1 MQILRFG
8 VGCCGWM
15 QITMQRAQCLTLEA
29 MQGFLKGS
37 EDVEFQAEGTREIY
51 PWVGDVLQARSY
63 DRLGKAERGLVK
75 RFLEKITGLSRAQLT
90 RLIGRWRREGQLQ
103 PKRGQRRRFPRTY
116 TDADIGLLA
125 QLDEA
130 HEGLSGPA
138 TKRILEREFTV
149 YGKVAYERL
158 ARISAA
164 HIYNLR
170 RGQRYRQMSSVR
182 TKTQATQVAIGERR
196 KPDPRDRPG
205 WVRVDTVHQGD
216 RSDGTKGIYHL
227 NAVDTVTQWQ
237 VVGAVETIS
246 DVHLLPVLE
255 AMLHQFPFRIR
266 GFHADN
272 GSEFINHQVAEML
285 NRLLVDEFTKS
296 RANRSTDNA
305 LVEGKNGAIVRKHI
319 GYGWIDRGHA
329 EEFEQFYRRWLNP
342 YLNYHRPCGFAF
354 VITDQRGRRKRHYR
368 QQDYATPYEKLCSLP
383 DWNKCLKKGVLPE
396 QLKRRA
402 LEQSDTESAQ
412 AMQTAKQRLLA
423 KARSAASLPP
433 GKSA

>member
-1 MQILRFG
+1 
-8 VGCCGWM
+8 
-15 QITMQRAQCLTLEA
+15 MQRAQCLTLEA
-29 MQGFLKGS
+29 MKGFLEGS
-37 EDVEFQAEGTREIY
+37 EAVEFQAQGAREVY

-90 RLIGRWRREGQLQ
+90 RLVRRWRREGQLQ

-116 TDADIGLLA
+116 TEEDIRLLA

-130 HEGLSGPA
+130 HGGLSGPA
-138 TKRILEREFTV
+138 TKRILEREFAV
-149 YGKVAYERL
+149 YGKGEYERL
-158 ARISAA
+158 SGISVA

-170 RGQRYRQMSSVR
+170 GGHRYREMSSVR
-182 TKTQATQVAIGERR
+182 TKTQATQVAIGDRR

-216 RSDGTKGIYHL
+216 RSDGAKGIYHL

-237 VVGAVETIS
+237 VVGAVATIS
-246 DVHLLPVLE
+246 DTHLLPVLE

-342 YLNYHRPCGFAF
+342 YLNFHRPCDFAQL
-354 VITDQRGRRKRHYR
+354 ITDQRGRRQRRYR
-368 QQDYATPYEKLCSLP
+368 QQDYATPYEKLRRLP
-383 DWNKCLKKGVLPE
+383 GWEKYLKQGVRPE
-396 QLKRRA
+396 QLERRA
-402 LEQSDTESAQ
+402 LERSDTEAAQ
-412 AMQTAKQRLLA
+412 AMQTAKQKLLV
-423 KARSAASLPP
+423 KARSAAGLPTE
-433 GKSA
+433 KTA

>member
-1 MQILRFG
+1 
-8 VGCCGWM
+8 
-15 QITMQRAQCLTLEA
+15 MQRAKSLTLEA
-29 MQGFLKGS
+29 MRGFLEGS
-37 EDVEFQAEGTREIY
+37 ESVEFQAEGAKEIY
-51 PWVGDVLQARSY
+51 PWVGDVLQGRSY
-63 DRLGKAERGLVK
+63 DRLGKADRGLVK

-90 RLIGRWRREGQLQ
+90 RLIGRWQRTGQLQ
-103 PKRGQRRRFPRTY
+103 PRGGKRRRFPRTY
-116 TDADIGLLA
+116 TDADIRLLA

-149 YGKVAYERL
+149 YGKVEYKRL
-158 ARISAA
+158 AGISAA

-170 RGQRYRQMSSVR
+170 RGRCYRQMSSVR

-205 WVRVDTVHQGD
+205 WLRVDTVHQGD
-216 RSDGTKGIYHL
+216 RSDGAKGIYHL

-246 DVHLLPVLE
+246 EAHLLPVLE
-255 AMLHQFPFRIR
+255 AMLHQFPFRIH

-272 GSEFINHQVAEML
+272 GSEFINHQVAKML
-285 NRLLVDEFTKS
+285 NRLLVTDFTKS

-319 GYGWIDRGHA
+319 GYGWIDRYRA
-329 EEFEQFYRRWLNP
+329 EHFERFYRRWLNP
-342 YLNYHRPCGFAF
+342 YLNFHRPCGFAQLT
-354 VITDQRGRRKRHYR
+354 IDQRGRRKRLYR
-368 QQDYATPYEKLCSLP
+368 QRDYATPYEKLRSLADWEKSLKQGIRP
-383 DWNKCLKKGVLPE
+383 D
-396 QLKRRA
+396 QLERRA

-412 AMQTAKQRLLA
+412 AMQTAKQKLLTE
-423 KARSAASLPP
+423 ARSAASLPP